1 MQPNQPVGYQPPP
14 NPYPYNAPGAYTP
27 PPPVH
32 ASSASV
38 PYQQTSPAPQ
48 VSPSPEFSQHPPQPS
63 SYHPPPPQGYS
74 AVPTH
79 AGGSNY
85 PPPPATMAYPS
96 QPAYTPPMGA
106 PMHPDNTHAHQPIMQ
121 GHVIPAGQPI
131 VYAQAP
137 QVLSTKPQVL
147 MCQHCHSEVMS
158 TVRNEPGA
166 VTWLSCLGCVVVG
179 CWLGCCLIPFC
190 VNELQDALHY
200 CSRCGNFL
208 GRKNLL

>member
-1 MQPNQPVGYQPPP
+1 MQPNQPGGYQPTT
-14 NPYPYNAPGAYTP
+14 NPYPYSAPGSYTP
-27 PPPVH
+27 PAPIP

-38 PYQQTSPAPQ
+38 PYQQTSTASQ
-48 VSPSPEFSQHPPQPS
+48 VSSSPEFSQHPPQSS
-63 SYHPPPPQGYS
+63 SYNPAPPQGYS

-85 PPPPATMAYPS
+85 TSTPSTVPYPS
-96 QPAYTPPMGA
+96 QPVYTPPMGA
-106 PMHPDNTHAHQPIMQ
+106 PMHPDNTHVHQPMMQ
-121 GHVIPAGQPI
+121 AQVIPAGQPL

-137 QVLSTKPQVL
+137 QVMSTKPQVL

-166 VTWLSCLGCVVVG
+166 VTWLSCLGLVVVG